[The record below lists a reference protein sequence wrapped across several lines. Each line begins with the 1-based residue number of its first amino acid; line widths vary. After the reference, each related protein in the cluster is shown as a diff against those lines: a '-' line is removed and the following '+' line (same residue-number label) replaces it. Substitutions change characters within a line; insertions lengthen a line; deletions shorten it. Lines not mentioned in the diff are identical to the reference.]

1 PIKPIKIN
9 VELLKDYVLRDQ
21 IPIINE
27 DLRNVEIFSDR
38 TVLVSIDHNNLKK
51 YTDSNDL
58 LVIYCENSFSPVI
71 NTLFNYCGVKKD
83 NENNK
88 YITGLLLN
96 NSTVNIKDNKGFTN
110 FPYTGVFGMNNSN
123 ISAYKALF
131 SENGIFSDKH
141 GAGVRV
147 S

>member
-1 PIKPIKIN
+1 
-9 VELLKDYVLRDQ
+9 E
-21 IPIINE
+21 IISN
-27 DLRNVEIFSDR
+27 RKV
-38 TVLVSIDHNNLKK
+38 VVSIDDNNLKK

-58 LVIYCENSFSPVI
+58 PVIYCENSFSHVI

-123 ISAYKALF
+123 ISAYKALL
-131 SENGIFSDKH
+131 SENGILSDKKES
-141 GAGVRV
+141 GARV
-147 S
+147 GRSKYEAET